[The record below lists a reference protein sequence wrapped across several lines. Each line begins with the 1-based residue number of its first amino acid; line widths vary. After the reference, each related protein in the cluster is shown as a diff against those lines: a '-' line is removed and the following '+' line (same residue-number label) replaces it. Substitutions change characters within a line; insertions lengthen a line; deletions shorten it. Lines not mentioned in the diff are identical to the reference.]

1 MHPSIVMTSNGS
13 DWAQPPALDEI
24 EISVFGPGYGECI
37 VAHLGQS
44 DWIVVDSCL
53 EGKTRRAQALIYLE
67 ELGLDPAR
75 VIKRVVATH
84 WHDDHIGGIGG
95 LFETAKSA
103 EFWCS
108 MALRSD
114 EWLTLVELQRN
125 NLSKCG
131 SGVTEMRCIRD
142 ELQKRRGEDGVAAP
156 RFAIEGR
163 PVFSRPNGIAASVEA
178 FAPSDGS
185 VQTMHAEFLRLRNE
199 AARRIG
205 RVPSLGLNDGSVV
218 LSLRVG
224 DLAVL
229 LGADLE
235 ERGVNGLGWTA
246 VLSHVQ
252 TSSLRHE
259 GFKIP
264 HHGSTTAHHS
274 GVWPNMMTADAW
286 AVVTPWRRGSGLPT
300 ESDCQ
305 RILSESRGNAYV
317 TAHPR
322 RTKYRH
328 PDSAVNRTLREM
340 GATLYQDIGNQ
351 GHIRFRRRV
360 STSESW
366 RAELFGSASRLAD
379 LLWT

>member
-1 MHPSIVMTSNGS
+1 MRSNGS
-13 DWAQPPALDEI
+13 EWAQPPAHDEV

-37 VAHLGQS
+37 VAHLGQG

-53 EGKTRRAQALIYLE
+53 DSETRSAQALSYLDE
-67 ELGLDPAR
+67 IGLDPAK

-95 LFETAKSA
+95 LFETAKNA

-108 MALRSD
+108 MALKSD
-114 EWLTLVELQRN
+114 EWLTLVELQRHT
-125 NLSKCG
+125 LSKCG
-131 SGVTEMRCIRD
+131 SGVREMRCIID
-142 ELQKRRGEDGVAAP
+142 ELRKRRGEGCIAAP

-163 PVFSRPNGIAASVEA
+163 PIFSRSNGITALVEA
-178 FAPSDGS
+178 FAPSDAA
-185 VQTMHAEFLRLRNE
+185 VQTMHTEFVRLQNE

-205 RVPSLGLNDGSVV
+205 QIPSLGPNDGSIV

-246 VLSHVQ
+246 VLSHVEA
-252 TSSLRHE
+252 SCVRHE
-259 GFKIP
+259 GFKVP
-264 HHGSTTAHHS
+264 HHGSPTAHHAK
-274 GVWPNMMTADAW
+274 VWPKMMTDDAW
-286 AVVTPWRRGSGLPT
+286 AVITPWRRGNGLPT

-305 RILSESRGNAYV
+305 RILSESSGNAYV

-322 RTKYRH
+322 RTKYKH
-328 PDSAVNRTLREM
+328 PDPAVNRTLRDM
-340 GATLYQDIGNQ
+340 GATLYRDIGKQ
-351 GHIRFRRRV
+351 GHVRFRRHA
-360 STSESW
+360 TKPDFW
-366 RAELFGSASRLAD
+366 RAELFGSASKLAD
-379 LLWT
+379 VQWT